1 MDERGQLDHVEPR
14 PLGHGDL
21 PGQAPDTVDVVP
33 VMARGLLGEPG
44 PDAGGDTLHQVVGVR
59 LHHVARRD
67 GSVGI
72 RACRQPSPP

>member
-14 PLGHGDL
+14 ALGHGDL
-21 PGQAPDTVDVVP
+21 LGQTPDTVDVVP

-44 PDAGGDTLHQVVGVR
+44 PDAGDDTRHQVVGVQ
-59 LHHVARRD
+59 LHPMARSD

-72 RACRQPSPP
+72 RACRQLSPP